1 MAESAAVNQF
11 YGPLL
16 IGGYN
21 LHSRNLHLRLSAG
34 EVLGVG
40 GQLGSPPCA
49 RGLHVGS
56 LITPYPGTAPVWLP
70 CNQLAGILH
79 AHGKAVIL
87 GPGSTGKTLVSPL
100 LALSLSASLCPPVCL
115 SLSMC
120 VCLSLCLCLSL
131 SLHLICL
138 ALSPVSTPSPPLS
151 LSLPRCCS
159 VPPLALLV
167 FVLRPIWFFISHGT
181 AFVCLAADAEIK
193 VGNGLF
199 FSFESGVGKDIDC
212 FLLFFSPADRNSG
225 LL

>member
-1 MAESAAVNQF
+1 M
-11 YGPLL
+11 
-16 IGGYN
+16 
-21 LHSRNLHLRLSAG
+21 
-34 EVLGVG
+34 
-40 GQLGSPPCA
+40 GSPPCT

-100 LALSLSASLCPPVCL
+100 LALSLSV
-115 SLSMC
+115 SLSST
-120 VCLSLCLCLSL
+120 VSVSLCLCVCVSLSVSVSL

-151 LSLPRCCS
+151 LSLPRCRS

-181 AFVCLAADAEIK
+181 AFVCFAADAEIK

-199 FSFESGVGKDIDC
+199 FSFESGVGKDIDLL
-212 FLLFFSPADRNSG
+212 LLFFR
-225 LL
+225 LLTGTQACCSFYRPFH